1 VDDEAIL
8 ALALAGL
15 FIVAVGSLWWTRL
28 GRALRERVRR
38 PFVTPDA
45 ALIGDVL
52 EEVQELRRE
61 VDELSARLDF
71 NERLLAQQRN
81 PQGLG
86 PGSEP

>member
-1 VDDEAIL
+1 MDDEAIL
-8 ALALAGL
+8 ALALGGL
-15 FIVAVGSLWWTRL
+15 VIVAAGSLLWTRL
-28 GRALRERVRR
+28 GRALLARLHR
-38 PFVTPDA
+38 PFLTPDA

-81 PQGLG
+81 PKGLAQ
-86 PGSEP
+86 GSEP